1 MGGGGH
7 YNKSCKNIAPPTVL
21 LVQMKRRK
29 CMKKKGKLVLSFMTL
44 CLSLAVLVFGVY
56 SATSVNYSAGGN
68 VSYQLND
75 VFVNINTQLYR
86 STSTSLTDEY
96 LLADNITTFEG
107 DNTPSNVE
115 LVQTDNE
122 DVSTYNPATGEVT
135 NAGETVKGGAQFSL
149 NYGSYSS
156 TGNTSFAYYIVITV
170 TNYGTETIYLELTNN
185 IANPQALNS
194 HIVISNDTQIE
205 GRGEQASV
213 DKVVVIGLALD
224 DAASSANGEFN
235 FAMNVTRT
243 APSATM
249 TLSTVQNSAL
259 ADTVSFKSYGSQTKG
274 VVSNATLYDFMEPDT
289 MMVAMPMLQRIIF
302 GAFADSASYAYYHMT
317 IDNVDLQQNSS
328 LLINF
333 NSSCQNTN
341 LSPVL
346 VMGVNGHIEQQEA
359 MLAISSAINMQPGS
373 MFITID
379 EGVNGFELNLDD
391 LSASVSSNTLQ
402 FTVIVGY
409 LAQYDFVGDSIQTT
423 FSASYTPTTSRTIT
437 IVDEDGSS
445 VQEQTNIMHHS
456 ILEGGGDESEYF
468 YDSNYANMIKFPLV
482 PQQDMTIYKKQ
493 FENGKIY
500 SFADIPQG
508 ETVDLYIAD
517 KKYATFTLESLQ
529 LLASAVNNIQ
539 TNMLVV
545 DPSTYGIT
553 LSNTNNMAIYPN
565 NSGGVEK
572 FLLIFKA
579 TEINSD
585 MNPEQLQGG
594 WFLYISLTEDSI
606 GLNCYFSYDSFKTAR
621 MAYSTTGEE
630 FPFVDGHVNMD

>member
-1 MGGGGH
+1 M
-7 YNKSCKNIAPPTVL
+7 
-21 LVQMKRRK
+21 
-29 CMKKKGKLVLSFMTL
+29 
-44 CLSLAVLVFGVY
+44 
-56 SATSVNYSAGGN
+56 
-68 VSYQLND
+68 
-75 VFVNINTQLYR
+75 
-86 STSTSLTDEY
+86 
-96 LLADNITTFEG
+96 
-107 DNTPSNVE
+107 
-115 LVQTDNE
+115 
-122 DVSTYNPATGEVT
+122 
-135 NAGETVKGGAQFSL
+135 
-149 NYGSYSS
+149 
-156 TGNTSFAYYIVITV
+156 
-170 TNYGTETIYLELTNN
+170 
-185 IANPQALNS
+185 
-194 HIVISNDTQIE
+194 
-205 GRGEQASV
+205 
-213 DKVVVIGLALD
+213 IGLALD

-274 VVSNATLYDFMEPDT
+274 VVSNATLYDFMDPDP
-289 MMVAMPMLQRIIF
+289 MMVAMPILQRIIF

-409 LAQYDFVGDSIQTT
+409 LAQYDFVGESIQTT

-456 ILEGGGDESEYF
+456 ILGGGGEESEYF
-468 YDSNYANMIKFPLV
+468 YGSKNANMIKFPLV

-594 WFLYISLTEDSI
+594 WFVYISLTEDSI
-606 GLNCYFSYDSFKTAR
+606 GLGSMFRYDSFKTAR

-630 FPFVDGHVNMD
+630 LPFVNGYVHID